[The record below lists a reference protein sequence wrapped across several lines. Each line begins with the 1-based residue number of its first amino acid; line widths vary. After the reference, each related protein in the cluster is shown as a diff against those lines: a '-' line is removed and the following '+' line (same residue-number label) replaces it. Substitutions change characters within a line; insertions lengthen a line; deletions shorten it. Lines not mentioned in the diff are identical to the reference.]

1 MITKTITFEDFDG
14 NQITKKFAF
23 HLTRADFLEIQAIV
37 GDLQGEMQKAQEASD
52 AVRLIDIIRTITRIA
67 YGEKTVDDRF
77 VKFAKDGHRLGD
89 DFVVSEAYSELL
101 SEFMNNE
108 NALGEFVKGVLPISV
123 IKQLETVVA
132 EKPEDYPEEMVS
144 MLKK

>member
-77 VKFAKDGHRLGD
+77 VKFGKDGHRLGD